1 VLTEFTNECD
11 DAERPQCIQLRENN
25 DVESDLLGVYIGC
38 LIALIVIFRTIA
50 LFVLGT
56 PPVFL
61 LSYRPAQRG
70 CEGSRLT

>member
-1 VLTEFTNECD
+1 LRIVCERLTLLTAECD

-50 LFVLGT
+50 LFVL
-56 PPVFL
+56 VDK
-61 LSYRPAQRG
+61 SKSVY
-70 CEGSRLT
+70 